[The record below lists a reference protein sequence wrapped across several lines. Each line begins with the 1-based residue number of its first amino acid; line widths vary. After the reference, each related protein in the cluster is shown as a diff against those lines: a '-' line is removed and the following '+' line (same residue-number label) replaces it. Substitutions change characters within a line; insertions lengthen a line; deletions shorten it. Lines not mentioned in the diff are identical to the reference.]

1 MISLK
6 YFRLSVFA
14 VDVSGVR
21 GRAVFRAVACSKITN
36 WYYYYFIGVTPQRPF
51 CRIYTK

>member
-1 MISLK
+1 MISLN
-6 YFRLSVFA
+6 YFRPNVFA
-14 VDVSGVR
+14 ADESGVR

-36 WYYYYFIGVTPQRPF
+36 WYYYFIGVTPQRPL